1 MPKKLKRLPL
11 PPSRAAINSNIVK
24 YKINNIDNCFEG
36 MIVWYWT
43 ASPEIFP
50 NQIHCGIED
59 ASKNAQKGFT
69 TVINN
74 VISLDIIIN
83 ECILSLI
90 NEKNT
95 INNKNM
101 EMNMEII
108 NSILIR
114 SGKKFDADKEKKE
127 KLNDLLKN
135 INDTIKELKLSA
147 RIKFMFMDLNDLRKK
162 EWHSKK

>member
-74 VISLDIIIN
+74 VISLDIIKPGAYM
-83 ECILSLI
+83 L
-90 NEKNT
+90 KN
-95 INNKNM
+95 
-101 EMNMEII
+101 EII
-108 NSILIR
+108 PP
-114 SGKKFDADKEKKE
+114 
-127 KLNDLLKN
+127 
-135 INDTIKELKLSA
+135 TIFYKIYVPFYGYGELKKVE
-147 RIKFMFMDLNDLRKK
+147 I
-162 EWHSKK
+162 